1 MNDFLLLYNND
12 SLKNL
17 NINEIEL
24 EFHFFVEKI
33 YELIIEYYRE
43 YNSLINQNNSFINNI
58 KYYSYEYNNLLKLQN
73 TLKRKTTKEM
83 LKNIKNDNKNN
94 KYNSNNIKK
103 LNKELEILKNINL
116 GLISKN
122 IKSESSKKLLKNIL
136 SIVVNKNK
144 SALNQKEIT
153 NLNKMNIKININENK
168 KVNQSKIISLNY
180 LNKRKIN
187 NNIHHKNQNDK
198 KRTSLDST
206 YRKSKNTLSKDK
218 KLFESDKFKIK
229 VKTRSIY
236 S

>member
-1 MNDFLLLYNND
+1 M
-12 SLKNL
+12 
-17 NINEIEL
+17 
-24 EFHFFVEKI
+24 
-33 YELIIEYYRE
+33 
-43 YNSLINQNNSFINNI
+43 
-58 KYYSYEYNNLLKLQN
+58 KLQN
-73 TLKRKTTKEM
+73 TLKRKTTKEI

-122 IKSESSKKLLKNIL
+122 IKSESTKKLLKNIL

-153 NLNKMNIKININENK
+153 NLNKINIKINENK

-198 KRTSLDST
+198 KRTSLDSI

-229 VKTRSIY
+229 LKTRSIY

>member
-1 MNDFLLLYNND
+1 M
-12 SLKNL
+12 
-17 NINEIEL
+17 
-24 EFHFFVEKI
+24 
-33 YELIIEYYRE
+33 
-43 YNSLINQNNSFINNI
+43 
-58 KYYSYEYNNLLKLQN
+58 KLQN
-73 TLKRKTTKEM
+73 TLKRKITKEI

-94 KYNSNNIKK
+94 KYYSNNIKK

-153 NLNKMNIKININENK
+153 NLNKINIKINENK

-187 NNIHHKNQNDK
+187 NNIHLKNQNDK